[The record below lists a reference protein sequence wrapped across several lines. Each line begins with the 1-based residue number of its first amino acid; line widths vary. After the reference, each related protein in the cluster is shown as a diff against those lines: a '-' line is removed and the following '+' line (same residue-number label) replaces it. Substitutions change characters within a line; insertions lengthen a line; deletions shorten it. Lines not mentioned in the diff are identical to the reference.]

1 MFALLIGTT
10 MLFVSC
16 NKHSTSENVR
26 SEIESIDWRLD
37 DAMQVHHH
45 GSGGSGGSA
54 ASRSTYSFVADL
66 VAPEGFILPEDSVER
81 LIGKL
86 STAIERAGGKVLE
99 AREDNGINYTR
110 HSKNFDQSAYIYKVV
125 YEADGAIG
133 YIGGVLIKRRYFDES
148 DEGLETIGQILL
160 SLHEQR

>member
-1 MFALLIGTT
+1 MMIA
-10 MLFVSC
+10 SC

-26 SEIESIDWRLD
+26 SEIKDIDWRLD
-37 DAMQVHHH
+37 NAMQVHHH
-45 GSGGSGGSA
+45 GSGSGGGSA
-54 ASRSTYSFVADL
+54 ASSSTYSLAVDL
-66 VAPEGFILPEDSVER
+66 VAPEGFILPEDSVGR
-81 LIGKL
+81 LISKL

-99 AREDNGINYTR
+99 ARQDNGINYTK
-110 HSKNFDQSAYIYKVV
+110 HSENFDQSAYIYKVV

-160 SLHEQR
+160 SLHEER